1 MSTKEIDISE
11 LTDVS
16 ELDSIET
23 SFKVFAGPGAGKT
36 TWLAERMERVLLE
49 TKRLNKTSKI
59 ACITYTNVA
68 VDQLYEKLKGDKS
81 RYDISTIHS
90 FLYRNVVKPFSFL
103 IEKDDNGDLLFDV
116 SKLNGH
122 EEHFPLRNNVQS
134 WINDEKNRGVNYSY
148 LLYNNK
154 FEVIAKCLSALDWRF
169 SDNSLEQLEHCFFRQ
184 STNFLASEIRMPTT
198 KLYSYKRKCWEKGYL
213 YHEDVLYF
221 SHYIISRYPKVL
233 GFIRQKYPY
242 IFVDEFQDTTEIQ
255 TWILEKIAEKDV
267 TIGVVG
273 DMAQSIYKFAGA
285 KRDDFISF
293 KRNELTS
300 YKLDKNYRST
310 HKIVDFLN
318 LLRPDIKQQ
327 YGSKKKGSDTVLLV
341 GEINKVI
348 EWYGNTK
355 PLSELYIITRNN
367 NDVEL
372 IKERNLSKGPQLLS
386 EMYNCD
392 SNSKRAR
399 LIHSMLECIKYHD
412 KLRFKDSLGVVLK
425 QIRRRSKTKAKSN
438 LEMRRIGL
446 AISNYITTNENR
458 AKTIKDV
465 YNEINIKLSS
475 DYHFT
480 IEAKLTRGK
489 GAEYYSKYSFNDI
502 IPEVKIDAKTEDLV
516 RTIHSTKGTEF
527 NNVLIHFDKKEYF
540 EKYILSSHNHINAES
555 DDCRIYYV
563 GCSRAMEKLYL
574 NIPDLDGIDSHRL
587 SEMGFDIENL
597 NLIENLIAN
606 LKY

>member
-1 MSTKEIDISE
+1 MSIQEIDINELSDVDE
-11 LTDVS
+11 LT
-16 ELDSIET
+16 SIET

-36 TWLAERMERVLLE
+36 TWLAEHMEQVLLE

-103 IEKDDNGDLLFDV
+103 IEKDDNGDLLFDI
-116 SKLNGH
+116 SRLNGH
-122 EEHFPLRNNVQS
+122 EEHFPLRNNLQS
-134 WINDEKNRGVNYSY
+134 WINDEKDRGANYNY

-154 FEVIAKCLSALDWRF
+154 FEDIAKCLSALDWRF
-169 SDNSLEQLEHCFFRQ
+169 SDDSLEHLEHCFFRQ
-184 STNFLASEIRMPTT
+184 SAIFLARKIRLPTT
-198 KLYSYKRKCWEKGYL
+198 KLDSYKRLCWEKGYL

-233 GFIRQKYPY
+233 EFIRQKYPY
-242 IFVDEFQDTTEIQ
+242 VFVDEFQDTTEIQ
-255 TWILEKIAEKDV
+255 TWILEKIAEKEV

-318 LLRPDIKQQ
+318 LLRPDIKQV
-327 YGSKKKGSDTVLLV
+327 YGTMVEGTTVEENNVTLLV
-341 GEINKVI
+341 GEINKAI
-348 EWYGNTK
+348 EWCVSIK
-355 PLSELYIITRNN
+355 PLSELYIITRSN
-367 NDVEL
+367 NDVD
-372 IKERNLSKGPQLLS
+372 IINKRNLSKGIQLLN
-386 EMYNCD
+386 EMYASD

-399 LIHSMLECIKYHD
+399 LIHSMMECIKYYD
-412 KLRFKDSLGVVLK
+412 KQSFKDSLGVILK
-425 QIRRRSKTKAKSN
+425 QIRRKAKAKSN

-446 AISNYITTNENR
+446 EILNHITTNENR
-458 AKTIKDV
+458 DKPVKDV
-465 YNEINIKLSS
+465 YNEINIKLTS
-475 DYHFT
+475 DFNFT
-480 IEAKLTRGK
+480 IEAKLSSGK
-489 GAEYYSKYSFNDI
+489 GANYYSKYSFNDI
-502 IPEVKIDAKTEDLV
+502 LPEVKVDTKTEDLV

-527 NNVLIHFDKKEYF
+527 NNILIHFDKKKDF
-540 EKYILSSHNHINAES
+540 EIYILNSHNHINAES

-563 GCSRAMEKLYL
+563 GCSRAMQSLFL
-574 NIPDLDGIDSHRL
+574 NIPDMEDLDSDRL
-587 SEMGFDIENL
+587 REMGFE
-597 NLIENLIAN
+597 IENLIDN
-606 LKY
+606 QTN